1 MEKTMLLITS
11 SWGSKKTFKMIPA
24 SSNSVYNEAIFDLD
38 SKVLALISKE
48 KKDSLHMLPKLNE
61 FGDPEIMK
69 IGKRANGKEFK
80 EERKNLE
87 TYYEYYIEDLNEIKY
102 FIDKVAINAGD
113 FNFNQYLE
121 SSEKAHV
128 SSLL

>member
-24 SSNSVYNEAIFDLD
+24 SSDSVYNEAIFDLD
-38 SKVLALISKE
+38 GKVLALISKE

-61 FGDPEIMK
+61 FGDPEMMK

-87 TYYEYYIEDLNEIKY
+87 TYYEYYIEDINEIKY
-102 FIDKVAINAGD
+102 FIERVAINASD

-121 SSEKAHV
+121 STEK
-128 SSLL
+128 SNITSLL

>member
-1 MEKTMLLITS
+1 MLLITS